1 MFKVCLVLE
10 ELNFKGHIFE
20 ILNFLLKTYID
31 SRLNVLFLR
40 IVRSY
45 FLFIFMNFSRC
56 DFLESEKSILETQME
71 DLGNQ
76 NESLIKNSTDIESLL
91 ECIKTKEHEIE
102 VLKESLNKVQNDMEM
117 GENLIALKMGKID
130 ELEAQVTQLR
140 EEYNCALIR

>member
-1 MFKVCLVLE
+1 M
-10 ELNFKGHIFE
+10 
-20 ILNFLLKTYID
+20 
-31 SRLNVLFLR
+31 
-40 IVRSY
+40 
-45 FLFIFMNFSRC
+45 
-56 DFLESEKSILETQME
+56 ESEKSSLETKIE

-76 NESLIKNSTDIESLL
+76 NESLRKNLTDVESLL

-140 EEYNCALIR
+140 EGYNCAIIR